1 MRTNHTAACRTRV
14 GMAGCRGDKKA
25 RGAPRLSRRSVRPLC
40 INAFKN
46 GPRPKQYHD
55 CQMAAIGRESKG
67 EQEIKCCSSC
77 QTNSRSGSC
86 KQAGTDRKCAH
97 THTCSCHVNRTTSG
111 LTCACHVHTQ
121 KMLTTSGL
129 TCACHVN
136 RTVVSCRAANFHRQK
151 M

>member
-1 MRTNHTAACRTRV
+1 ML
-14 GMAGCRGDKKA
+14 AGGRYGCHQTD
-25 RGAPRLSRRSVRPLC
+25 PERPGVDHL
-40 INAFKN
+40 KN
-46 GPRPKQYHD
+46 GPKQYHD

-67 EQEIKCCSSC
+67 EQEIKCCRSCLQNKINTFRTFSSC